1 MAKSSDNMFDYIQRH
16 EEDNYFLDG
25 LIDVKRI
32 KERTNFTLSETQ
44 NFVTKS
50 FLLKLFNRDNIIKYG
65 KMIGEVA
72 IPFNQANRN
81 FLIQIINKERIR
93 KRLSKLKTEER
104 IKIAYIHIS
113 TIQIIIKSI
122 MKLGINAPIELEIRN
137 DRIINQEESIIA
149 KGSRNLNCGIIK
161 FDINLQQGLSL
172 TDENLDTSII
182 IKYELKR
189 DDLMKGNSKPFSVT
203 YQINYALTNS
213 HHSLTFKDK
222 EVITIEDLFK
232 PIIHL
237 EAPLKIVKAELSRR
251 SIQQDPRKI
260 REARP
265 ERLTQLERFQLKE
278 SDDQNQEEGEI
289 KNITI
294 VHQNQD
300 NSEIEILKQMITD
313 ISKRI

>member
-1 MAKSSDNMFDYIQRH
+1 MFGYIQRH

-50 FLLKLFNRDNIIKYG
+50 FLSKLFNRDNIIKYG

-72 IPFNQANRN
+72 IPFNQANGN
-81 FLIQIINKERIR
+81 FLIQIINKEQIR
-93 KRLSKLKTEER
+93 KRVNKLKTEER

-113 TIQIIIKSI
+113 TIQIIIKST
-122 MKLGINAPIELEIRN
+122 MKLGINAPIDLKIRD

-149 KGSRNLNCGIIK
+149 KGSGNLNCGIIK

-172 TDENLDTSII
+172 TDLDSSIV

-189 DDLMKGNSKPFSVT
+189 DNLMKENSKPFSVT

-237 EAPLKIVKAELSRR
+237 EAPLKVVKAEPSRR

-260 REARP
+260 K
-265 ERLTQLERFQLKE
+265 ERFQPTELNN
-278 SDDQNQEEGEI
+278 QNQEEEDI
-289 KNITI
+289 KKHYN
-294 VHQNQD
+294 NP
-300 NSEIEILKQMITD
+300 
-313 ISKRI
+313 SKSR

>member
-1 MAKSSDNMFDYIQRH
+1 MFDYLQRK

-25 LIDVKRI
+25 LIDVKKI

-50 FLLKLFNRDNIIKYG
+50 FLSKLFDRENILKYG
-65 KMIGEVA
+65 KMIGEVT
-72 IPFNQANRN
+72 IPFNQTNGN
-81 FLIQIINKERIR
+81 FLVQIINKEQIR
-93 KRLSKLKTEER
+93 KRLSKVKLEER
-104 IKIAYIHIS
+104 TKIAYIHIS
-113 TIQIIIKSI
+113 TIQIIIKST
-122 MKLGINAPIELEIRN
+122 MKLGINAPIELEIRD
-137 DRIINQEESIIA
+137 DRILNQEESIIA
-149 KGSRNLNCGIIK
+149 KGSGNLSCGIIK
-161 FDINLQQGLSL
+161 FDINLQQGISL
-172 TDENLDTSII
+172 TDENLDSSIV

-189 DDLMKGNSKPFSVT
+189 DDLIT

-237 EAPLKIVKAELSRR
+237 EAPLKIVKAESSKR

-260 REARP
+260 GKTQP
-265 ERLTQLERFQLKE
+265 ERITQSERVQLEE
-278 SDDQNQEEGEI
+278 SDDQNQETEDI

-294 VHQNQD
+294 IHQNQE
-300 NSEIEILKQMITD
+300 NSEIETIKQMIID
-313 ISKRI
+313 LSNRI

>member
-1 MAKSSDNMFDYIQRH
+1 MFDYIQRD

-25 LIDVKRI
+25 LIDVKKI

-50 FLLKLFNRDNIIKYG
+50 FLSKLFNRDNVIKYG

-72 IPFNQANRN
+72 IPFNQANGN
-81 FLIQIINKERIR
+81 FLVQIINKEQIR
-93 KRLSKLKTEER
+93 KRLSKLKTEEK

-113 TIQIIIKSI
+113 TIQIIIKSTI
-122 MKLGINAPIELEIRN
+122 KLGINAPIELEIRD

-149 KGSRNLNCGIIK
+149 KGSGNLNCGLIK

-172 TDENLDTSII
+172 TDENLDSSIV
-182 IKYELKR
+182 IKYELKMK
-189 DDLMKGNSKPFSVT
+189 DLIT

-237 EAPLKIVKAELSRR
+237 EAPLKVVKAEPSKR

-265 ERLTQLERFQLKE
+265 ERITQSERFQLE
-278 SDDQNQEEGEI
+278 ELDDQNQEKEDI

-294 VHQNQD
+294 IHQNQD
-300 NSEIEILKQMITD
+300 NSEIETLKQMITD
-313 ISKRI
+313 LSKRI

>member
-1 MAKSSDNMFDYIQRH
+1 
-16 EEDNYFLDG
+16 
-25 LIDVKRI
+25 
-32 KERTNFTLSETQ
+32 
-44 NFVTKS
+44 
-50 FLLKLFNRDNIIKYG
+50 
-65 KMIGEVA
+65 MIGEVA

-81 FLIQIINKERIR
+81 FLIQIINKEQIR

-113 TIQIIIKSI
+113 TIQIIIKST

-149 KGSRNLNCGIIK
+149 KGSGNLNCGIIK

-172 TDENLDTSII
+172 TDENLDSSII

-189 DDLMKGNSKPFSVT
+189 DDIVT

-213 HHSLTFKDK
+213 QHSLTFKDK

-237 EAPLKIVKAELSRR
+237 DAPLKVVKAEPSRR

-260 REARP
+260 KGTRI
-265 ERLTQLERFQLKE
+265 ERLTQSERFQPTELNN
-278 SDDQNQEEGEI
+278 QNQEEEDI

-294 VHQNQD
+294 IHQNQD
-300 NSEIEILKQMITD
+300 NSEIETLKQMITD
-313 ISKRI
+313 LSNRL